1 MVFKIVSVKGDALVS
16 TSINRK
22 IIEANIKEGIIR
34 YINNSGGEAVFEFT
48 ETIKGIEKD
57 FSFPIN
63 FRELD
68 LKGCKFAWCNNH
80 LISFKDEYVKYYPK
94 EPFNDHPYNCYKF
107 KPNSIIQAELI
118 NDKAYVITKQKR
130 RKKKI

>member
-1 MVFKIVSVKGDALVS
+1 VFKIVSVKGDALVS

-22 IIEANIKEGIIR
+22 IIEANVKEGIIR

-57 FSFPIN
+57 FNFPIN

-68 LKGCKFAWCNNH
+68 LKGCKFAWCDGS
-80 LISFKDEYVKYYPK
+80 LLSSTSGYIKYYP
-94 EPFNDHPYNCYKF
+94 EESFHDHPYNCYKF
-107 KPNSIIQAELI
+107 KPNSVVQAELI